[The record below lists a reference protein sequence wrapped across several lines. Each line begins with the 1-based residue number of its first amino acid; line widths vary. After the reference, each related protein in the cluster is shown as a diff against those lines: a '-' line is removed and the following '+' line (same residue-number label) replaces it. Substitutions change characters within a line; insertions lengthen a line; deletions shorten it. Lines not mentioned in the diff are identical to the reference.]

1 MTLPN
6 FIIIGAYKSGTTSL
20 YYHLRQHPE
29 IFMSRTKEPN
39 FFAHEKKAELMR
51 QDGLV
56 PKVIDN
62 MDAYLELFSK
72 VSNEKAVGEASPIY
86 LGSPIAAKRIK
97 ETIPDVKLIVI
108 LRHPVEAFYSNHYMR
123 IRLGLKTED
132 DFQERFAVLENR
144 IRSGEIVGPI
154 YYAHLKRYYDLF
166 DSSKIRVYLF
176 EDLIKNSRALMQD
189 IFRFLGVD
197 DTFFPDT
204 SKIHNKGGIPRVHKL
219 NVLLKLIL
227 KRRKIQR
234 TPFLRNFL
242 LTLQRVNMIQIPP
255 LSSELKSKLTDIFR
269 EDIHNLGKLIK
280 RDLSSWLS

>member
-20 YYHLRQHPE
+20 YRYLRQHPE
-29 IFMSRTKEPN
+29 IFMSRIKEPN

-51 QDGLV
+51 QEGLV

-72 VSNEKAVGEASPIY
+72 VSNEKAVGEVSPLY

-97 ETIPDVKLIVI
+97 ETISDVKLIAI

-123 IRLGLKTED
+123 IRLGLKTEG

-154 YYAHLKRYYDLF
+154 YYAHLKIYYDLF

-176 EDLIKNSRALMQD
+176 EDLIKNSRALMQA

-197 DTFFPDT
+197 DTLSQDT
-204 SKIHNKGGIPRVHKL
+204 STRYNVGSIPKIHKL
-219 NVLLKLIL
+219 NELLKRIL
-227 KRRKIQR
+227 RRRKIQK
-234 TPFLRNFL
+234 TPFLRNVL
-242 LTLQRVNMIQIPP
+242 LTFQRVNMTQSPP
-255 LSSELKSKLTDIFR
+255 LSSELKSELTDIFR
-269 EDIHNLGKLIK
+269 EDIHNLGKLIN